1 MNKFTRILKPARNQN
16 ETPVEAL
23 GLAEDLAGLDL
34 AIKLIESIDERSIGD
49 SDTQRQR
56 DFNHDMKRSTL
67 ALIRT
72 WKQYATLTMRRK
84 YLTP

>member
-1 MNKFTRILKPARNQN
+1 VNKFTRILKRAPNRK
-16 ETPVEAL
+16 ETPAEAL
-23 GLAEDLAGLDL
+23 HLAEDIAGIDL
-34 AIKLIESIDERSIGD
+34 AIKLIDSIDEASIGD
-49 SDTQRQR
+49 SDTQSQR

-72 WKQYATLTMRRK
+72 WKQYATLAMRRK